1 MTTGAKL
8 FLLGLFLLPALLI
21 GSMVVDVVDIDSKT
35 SVAPKRKQVDN
46 KQFYEFVK
54 KNKEWFP
61 FSYGLLKFYFE

>member
-21 GSMVVDVVDIDSKT
+21 GSMVVENQQPASK
-35 SVAPKRKQVDN
+35 SVAKKKEKQVDS

>member
-21 GSMVVDVVDIDSKT
+21 GSTIDIKP
-35 SVAPKRKQVDN
+35 VRKPERQKKQQVN
-46 KQFYEFVK
+46 VKEFYRFVK

>member
-8 FLLGLFLLPALLI
+8 FLLGLFLLPVLLI
-21 GSMVVDVVDIDSKT
+21 GSMAVDIDSKT

>member
-21 GSMVVDVVDIDSKT
+21 GSTIDIKP
-35 SVAPKRKQVDN
+35 VRKPEKQKKQVN
-46 KQFYEFVK
+46 VKEFYRFVK
-54 KNKEWFP
+54 ANKEWFP

>member
-21 GSMVVDVVDIDSKT
+21 GSTIDIK
-35 SVAPKRKQVDN
+35 PERKPERQKVN
-46 KQFYEFVK
+46 VKEFYRFVK
-54 KNKEWFP
+54 ANKEWFP

>member
-21 GSMVVDVVDIDSKT
+21 GSTIDIKP
-35 SVAPKRKQVDN
+35 VRKPEREKKQQVN
-46 KQFYEFVK
+46 VKEFYWFVK
-54 KNKEWFP
+54 ANKEWFP